1 MRMRSPFVY
10 NVFMSHVDVTPVSLS
25 YQRSVCPP
33 HFNKQLAQPSS
44 CKQVARAT
52 SFPCAQALPVIITG
66 PVMILSRSF
75 IADFTARY
83 LSTVVSEE
91 LRSVHFAI
99 KLLCLREHS

>member
-1 MRMRSPFVY
+1 MPIEY
-10 NVFMSHVDVTPVSLS
+10 L
-25 YQRSVCPP
+25 
-33 HFNKQLAQPSS
+33 
-44 CKQVARAT
+44 
-52 SFPCAQALPVIITG
+52 ITG